1 MARGAEPR
9 AAAVG
14 MGVLNGC
21 EKGGRI
27 LPGMAGQAIR
37 GESGQDGTPAPRP
50 LLRPILVQA
59 AGPWFDDHAR
69 PREQGHLI
77 STRIL
82 RGPLGGEVATRNF
95 LEDRWAQNAP
105 TKGPPPSVEGR
116 GSKNSVHEITLDQG
130 SPATK
135 PADPSA
141 NSRLAETMGTIHH
154 PCSLLERGHALL
166 LRGGNI
172 RAVIRLD
179 GFAGRWEGRLW
190 ASQLAGGS

>member
-1 MARGAEPR
+1 MEQNHR

-105 TKGPPPSVEGR
+105 TKGPPRAS
-116 GSKNSVHEITLDQG
+116 
-130 SPATK
+130 
-135 PADPSA
+135 
-141 NSRLAETMGTIHH
+141 
-154 PCSLLERGHALL
+154 
-166 LRGGNI
+166 RGGGQKT
-172 RAVIRLD
+172 RFTRLPSTR
-179 GFAGRWEGRLW
+179 GRRRRNRRTPARTLGWRRPW
-190 ASQLAGGS
+190 AQSITPAPSLSGGTHCCCEEAISEPL

>member
-1 MARGAEPR
+1 MDAK
-9 AAAVG
+9 
-14 MGVLNGC
+14 
-21 EKGGRI
+21 KGGASC
-27 LPGMAGQAIR
+27 LAGQAIR

-59 AGPWFDDHAR
+59 AGPWFDGHAR

-141 NSRLAETMGTIHH
+141 NSRLAETVGTIHH
-154 PCSLLERGHALL
+154 PCSLGGDALL

-179 GFAGRWEGRLW
+179 GFAGRCEGRLW

>member
-1 MARGAEPR
+1 MSSSSGDGGSEWMRK
-9 AAAVG
+9 
-14 MGVLNGC
+14 
-21 EKGGRI
+21 KGGASC
-27 LPGMAGQAIR
+27 PAGQAIR

-82 RGPLGGEVATRNF
+82 RGPLGEEVATRYF

-105 TKGPPPSVEGR
+105 TKGPPLASRGGGQKTRFTRLPSTRGR
-116 GSKNSVHEITLDQG
+116 RRRNRRT
-130 SPATK
+130 PARL
-135 PADPSA
+135 SA
-141 NSRLAETMGTIHH
+141 GGDHGHNPT
-154 PCSLLERGHALL
+154 PLLPPPPLNGGNAL

-179 GFAGRWEGRLW
+179 RFAGRCEDRLW

>member
-1 MARGAEPR
+1 MDAK
-9 AAAVG
+9 
-14 MGVLNGC
+14 
-21 EKGGRI
+21 KGGASC
-27 LPGMAGQAIR
+27 PAGQAIR

-82 RGPLGGEVATRNF
+82 RGPLGEEVATRYF

-105 TKGPPPSVEGR
+105 TKGPPSVEGR

-141 NSRLAETMGTIHH
+141 TLGWRRRAQSITPA
-154 PCSLLERGHALL
+154 PSPPAQ
-166 LRGGNI
+166 RGG
-172 RAVIRLD
+172 RTAARRQYQSRYKV
-179 GFAGRWEGRLW
+179 G
-190 ASQLAGGS
+190 